1 MCENTSNEVADL
13 KTRIAEL
20 EALLASTEHTLRY
33 ERESARTVESQYL
46 DLKTTLNR
54 ACEIFERIIDRDEI
68 KVADDSLYEDL
79 GNLLGYDPMVEVWIT
94 VQAQWSQ
101 KVSLPRGYDD
111 SKVEI
116 ETSIPDRLTVS
127 YDRDELDDELTEDE
141 VKVEVSE

>member
-46 DLKTTLNR
+46 DVKTTLNR